1 MSDGSAIHMS
11 AAEGSRNWY
20 SPLLA
25 PISRVYGAGVELR
38 TALYKGRWLEA
49 KRLNRPVVSVG
60 NLTAGGTGKTPLVIL
75 LAKMLE
81 QAGRKPS
88 ILTRGYKR
96 RSRESCIVIEPGRE
110 RQPDSDEVGDEPA
123 LLARRLTQVPLVVSA
138 DRYSAGRLAESRFG
152 VDLHLLDDGFQ
163 HLHLHRDIDVLVID
177 STQPFAS
184 GQLLPA
190 GRLRERPVAARR
202 ADLIVITRGDP
213 KANQRIAA
221 TLEGFGIRRP
231 TFTARTRLC
240 GLAPVNSPGE
250 LPRLPSAEQRLR
262 PVLAFCGLGN
272 PDAFFR
278 DLERWGFSLA
288 GQLAFSDHHRYDR
301 SEVQRLLDQAKASG
315 AEWLLTTE
323 KDVQNISEPRT
334 GSLPLFYCSM
344 ELEIPEEDS
353 FRREI
358 FSRLGKVEEG
368 KGK

>member
-1 MSDGSAIHMS
+1 MADQ
-11 AAEGSRNWY
+11 RR
-20 SPLLA
+20 
-25 PISRVYGAGVELR
+25 PINF
-38 TALYKGRWLEA
+38 
-49 KRLNRPVVSVG
+49 RLVRMKWAMNRPPGSG
-60 NLTAGGTGKTPLVIL
+60 WLRRTFANGPWRRGP
-75 LAKMLE
+75 
-81 QAGRKPS
+81 RRS
-88 ILTRGYKR
+88 DRLTRGDPMLEAEA
-96 RSRESCIVIEPGRE
+96 RSKG
-110 RQPDSDEVGDEPA
+110 
-123 LLARRLTQVPLVVSA
+123 LARPQRSKIQV
-138 DRYSAGRLAESRFG
+138 R
-152 VDLHLLDDGFQ
+152 VDLHARDGFQ
-163 HLHLHRDIDVLVID
+163 HLPLHRDIDVLVID
-177 STQPFAS
+177 ATQPFAS

-213 KANQRIAA
+213 KAIQRIAA

-323 KDVQNISEPRT
+323 KDVQNISEPWTR
-334 GSLPLFYCSM
+334 SFPLFYCSM